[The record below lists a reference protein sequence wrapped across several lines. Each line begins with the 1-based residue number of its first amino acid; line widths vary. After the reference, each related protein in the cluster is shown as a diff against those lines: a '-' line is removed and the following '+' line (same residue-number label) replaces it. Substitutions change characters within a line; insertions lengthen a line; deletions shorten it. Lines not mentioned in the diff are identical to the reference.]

1 MFVFMVRPRCVGF
14 AVRRSCV
21 VCAGAATGKKA
32 RGRVVT
38 EEGRHTAAQCAQV
51 LRLRPS
57 LRCAQAGLNLAT
69 VSAPVWACSATS
81 QLDKVGGGTFLL
93 VLLMRGRKQ
102 VPHVQRIKLE

>member
-1 MFVFMVRPRCVGF
+1 MRGLC
-14 AVRRSCV
+14 
-21 VCAGAATGKKA
+21 
-32 RGRVVT
+32 RGRNGQKKREAGLSQKKGGTQPLNARKFFVS
-38 EEGRHTAAQCAQV
+38 G
-51 LRLRPS
+51 PS